1 MPQVEST
8 YAKWNPWHGCTKLS
22 AGCKYCYVYRQDA
35 MYGTEEAA
43 SVCPQDRELRPARQK
58 ESGRELEAAGGQS
71 HLYLLHLRLSAE
83 RRRPMAAGLLGYDP
97 PQAGLLLLFL
107 HQAHRPSV

>member
-1 MPQVEST
+1 MPQVESI

-43 SVCPQDRELRPARQK
+43 SVCRKTASFDLPVKKKRDGSWKLP
-58 ESGRELEAAGGQS
+58 SGKG

-107 HQAHRPSV
+107 HQAHRPPV

>member
-1 MPQVEST
+1 MHEAQRRMQILLRLPAGRDVR
-8 YAKWNPWHGCTKLS
+8 HGRGRL
-22 AGCKYCYVYRQDA
+22 RL
-35 MYGTEEAA
+35 
-43 SVCPQDRELRPARQK
+43 PQDRELRPARQK
-58 ESGRELEAAGGQS
+58 EAGRELEAAVGQS